1 VESYYT
7 EKLSADRLKKCYEIA
22 PPRVKQYLEEELNYV
37 LQKIKPG
44 DNVIELGCG
53 YGRIISQIA
62 EKAKSVIGIDTS
74 LSSIQMGKQ
83 MLTGIS
89 NCSLMQMDAL
99 QLDFPDNTFDLVV
112 CIQNG
117 ISAFHVNQIDLVRE
131 SIRVTKSG
139 GLALFSSYSGK
150 FWDHRLNWFELQSQA
165 GLLGEIDYEKTGNGV
180 IVCKDG
186 FTAATVGREQF
197 KALTSAINNI
207 DVNIVDIDESSI
219 FCEIK
224 PI

>member
-1 VESYYT
+1 
-7 EKLSADRLKKCYEIA
+7 
-22 PPRVKQYLEEELNYV
+22 
-37 LQKIKPG
+37 
-44 DNVIELGCG
+44 
-53 YGRIISQIA
+53 
-62 EKAKSVIGIDTS
+62 
-74 LSSIQMGKQ
+74 MGKQ